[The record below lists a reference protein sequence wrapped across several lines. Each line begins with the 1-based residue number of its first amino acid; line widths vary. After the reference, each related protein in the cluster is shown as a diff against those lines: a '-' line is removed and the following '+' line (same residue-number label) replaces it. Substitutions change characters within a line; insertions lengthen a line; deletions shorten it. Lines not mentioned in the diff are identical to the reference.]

1 MKRGLWRGRDG
12 LLWRASQGRVVVAAE
27 GGGWG
32 GGSLVAMPNRGQT
45 AWPGVELRAPDRL
58 ARRRCHMNYSSAGGG
73 HEKHTGRGNTGPFE

>member
-1 MKRGLWRGRDG
+1 MAFCGEAARALW
-12 LLWRASQGRVVVAAE
+12 WRRREAGGE

-32 GGSLVAMPNRGQT
+32 ALVAMPNRGQT